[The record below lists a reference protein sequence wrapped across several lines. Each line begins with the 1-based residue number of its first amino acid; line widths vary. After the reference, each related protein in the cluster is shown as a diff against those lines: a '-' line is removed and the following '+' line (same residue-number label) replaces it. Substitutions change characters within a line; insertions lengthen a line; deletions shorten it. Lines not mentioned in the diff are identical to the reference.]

1 MNSCLN
7 AREEMGGAIGR
18 EIRSGDGKD
27 CGSGGEVEAAAG
39 HLICNPYC
47 DLVTYAR
54 RRDGGGDGY
63 REAEAAAET

>member
-1 MNSCLN
+1 MNCCLN

-18 EIRSGDGKD
+18 EIRSG
-27 CGSGGEVEAAAG
+27 EVEAAAG
-39 HLICNPYC
+39 HLICNPYRN
-47 DLVTYAR
+47 LVTYAR